1 MGHREKNLFKKL
13 RKLYTDIVSVFTPS
27 SSCFTKMN
35 YIKLSEKSTTKFKKY
50 NQKYKNFVL

>member
-1 MGHREKNLFKKL
+1 MEHREKNLFKKL

-35 YIKLSEKSTTKFKKY
+35 YIKLSEK
-50 NQKYKNFVL
+50 